1 MDTLATQHLAANYLA
16 ALRAYLKD
24 EVATD
29 FRLAHELGSQAVVND
44 MEILALARI
53 HDAAFEALPPPD
65 ACSAERE
72 LLSIRASRFFTEAI
86 LPIENTH
93 PSALDARVE
102 LDQATDQLQQHTLA
116 LEDSN
121 REIQQ
126 QITTRQHAEAALKT
140 SQKSVGQEQAESL
153 LLEQQL
159 QEIVRKILC
168 ANEEQRAKMSKVL
181 QHEIAQAL
189 LAIKIKLL
197 ALQSEVSAKQL
208 SLSQEINTTNWL
220 AETSAKTL
228 SQLIREFSS
237 HHA

>member
-1 MDTLATQHLAANYLA
+1 MDTLSTRRLAANYLA

-24 EVATD
+24 DVPTD
-29 FRLAHELGSQAVVND
+29 FRLAHELGSQAVVNG
-44 MEILALARI
+44 MEILGLARI
-53 HDAAFEALPPPD
+53 HDAAFEALPPPV
-65 ACSAERE
+65 ACLPERE
-72 LLSIRASRFFTEAI
+72 LLAIHASNFFTEAI

-93 PSALDARVE
+93 PSALDAKVE
-102 LDQATDQLQQHTLA
+102 LDQATDRLEQHTLA

-140 SQKSVGQEQAESL
+140 FEESAGEEQAESL
-153 LLEQQL
+153 LLEKHL

-168 ANEEQRAKMSKVL
+168 ANEEQRATMSQIL

-197 ALQSEVSAKQL
+197 ALESEVSAKQL
-208 SLSQEINTTNWL
+208 SLSQEINTTRWL
-220 AETSAKTL
+220 METSAKTL

-237 HHA
+237 QHA